1 MGQLRLQN
9 LLKEDPLNLG
19 TASKGET
26 KDDEDNEKE
35 EVVKLTTTIPDKVPS
50 FYEADLSKYKEK
62 KIYQPM
68 GLKESK
74 TSKSSHGLKRL
85 VAHDDFKGD
94 LSNIV
99 HLLRPRI
106 AGPGG

>member
-1 MGQLRLQN
+1 M
-9 LLKEDPLNLG
+9 KEDPSHLG

-62 KIYQPM
+62 KIY
-68 GLKESK
+68 
-74 TSKSSHGLKRL
+74 
-85 VAHDDFKGD
+85 
-94 LSNIV
+94 
-99 HLLRPRI
+99 
-106 AGPGG
+106 